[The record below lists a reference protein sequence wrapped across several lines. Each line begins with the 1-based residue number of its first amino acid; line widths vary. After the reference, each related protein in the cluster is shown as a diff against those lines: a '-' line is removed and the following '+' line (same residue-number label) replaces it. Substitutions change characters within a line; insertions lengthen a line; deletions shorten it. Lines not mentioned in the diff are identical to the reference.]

1 MKKINIDTRTY
12 NERDFVAELISMC
25 GDTSLM
31 TPWAV
36 VKWLDNNVDIREHDN
51 WGLATRIWYD
61 EIKAQMLE
69 NKMQA
74 VIRCMQTDNDD
85 GLEEWLFAGNW
96 EKMPVEDIAKEW
108 DELCRQEEE
117 AKKLED

>member
-1 MKKINIDTRTY
+1 MKKINVDTRNY

-36 VKWLDNNVDIREHDN
+36 VKWLDNNVDIRAHDN
-51 WGLATRIWYD
+51 WWLATRIWYD

-69 NKMQA
+69 K
-74 VIRCMQTDNDD
+74 T
-85 GLEEWLFAGNW
+85 L
-96 EKMPVEDIAKEW
+96 
-108 DELCRQEEE
+108 
-117 AKKLED
+117 